1 MSIRHHIAA
10 VLIGLGGALL
20 AASPWGLAIEENL
33 GLGFLFDLR
42 GPRAAPTEVVVVNID
57 RHSATALDVP
67 DEPERWPRHLHAD
80 LVRKLSEAG
89 VALVAF
95 NIFFGSSQSVH
106 DDAELAEALRQ
117 AGNVVLTSYLKP
129 RQIHDTLYAESVLQP
144 LPLLADAALATAPFL
159 LPRESHVVRQF
170 LTFDSTGAEPLT
182 LPATLLHL
190 HVLRHARHDLI
201 STLRVSHP
209 SLADYLE
216 RHPVDYLRRH
226 HFQSLKTVLTNG
238 LPAEGTHPSI
248 SGSDDIKLPPSGQNR
263 ALLKALFDLYAQRM
277 PRYFNHY
284 GPSGTV
290 ATVPYHEVLARSE
303 NYRQLLQNKVV
314 FVGFSWDLQP
324 ESTEGAFFSVYS
336 PISSVEL
343 AATAFSNLLE
353 NRTIHPPVPVEQF
366 FGLFLWGYLISL
378 IAQGSSLLLSSLGFV
393 CSAVA
398 YLLLSHGLFAHRG
411 IWLPL
416 VTPLVIQGGAS
427 LLTAWADRYRQYS
440 RDRRQMQAVVE
451 RFVPV
456 EVISRFVEHHPEDD
470 ISDYSRLSFG
480 ICLATDAGRYTSLA
494 ESMDPMVL
502 GDLMNEYWGAM
513 FPPIRSAGGWISDV
527 IGDAMLA
534 IWTAPTDQP
543 EVRRKALNA
552 SLTLLNVASEF
563 ERSHQIEL
571 PIRVGLHSG
580 EMRIGYVGS
589 AERGEYRAVG
599 DTVNTAARIEALNK
613 LLGTRVLATQMV
625 VTGLESCFS
634 LRRLGNF
641 QLAGKNQL
649 VTVYEL
655 MDTDSPETK
664 PLIARFAG
672 ALDLFDAGRW
682 QPALTAFSGLLE
694 ELPNDGPSQ
703 FYLRLCRDFLADPVV
718 QRNHRIIKTRKTDDS
733 RRIWTP
739 PVD

>member
-1 MSIRHHIAA
+1 
-10 VLIGLGGALL
+10 
-20 AASPWGLAIEENL
+20 
-33 GLGFLFDLR
+33 
-42 GPRAAPTEVVVVNID
+42 
-57 RHSATALDVP
+57 
-67 DEPERWPRHLHAD
+67 
-80 LVRKLSEAG
+80 
-89 VALVAF
+89 
-95 NIFFGSSQSVH
+95 
-106 DDAELAEALRQ
+106 
-117 AGNVVLTSYLKP
+117 
-129 RQIHDTLYAESVLQP
+129 
-144 LPLLADAALATAPFL
+144 
-159 LPRESHVVRQF
+159 
-170 LTFDSTGAEPLT
+170 
-182 LPATLLHL
+182 
-190 HVLRHARHDLI
+190 
-201 STLRVSHP
+201 
-209 SLADYLE
+209 
-216 RHPVDYLRRH
+216 
-226 HFQSLKTVLTNG
+226 
-238 LPAEGTHPSI
+238 
-248 SGSDDIKLPPSGQNR
+248 
-263 ALLKALFDLYAQRM
+263 
-277 PRYFNHY
+277 
-284 GPSGTV
+284 
-290 ATVPYHEVLARSE
+290 
-303 NYRQLLQNKVV
+303 
-314 FVGFSWDLQP
+314 
-324 ESTEGAFFSVYS
+324 
-336 PISSVEL
+336 
-343 AATAFSNLLE
+343 
-353 NRTIHPPVPVEQF
+353 
-366 FGLFLWGYLISL
+366 
-378 IAQGSSLLLSSLGFV
+378 
-393 CSAVA
+393 
-398 YLLLSHGLFAHRG
+398 
-411 IWLPL
+411 
-416 VTPLVIQGGAS
+416 

-470 ISDYSRLSFG
+470 ISGYSRLSFG

-513 FPPIRSAGGWISDV
+513 FPSIRSAGGWISDV

-543 EVRRKALNA
+543 DVRRKALDA

-571 PIRVGLHSG
+571 PIRIGLHSG

-655 MDTDSPETK
+655 MDSDSPETK
-664 PLIARFAG
+664 SLIARFTG

-682 QPALTAFSGLLE
+682 QPALAAFSGLLE

-703 FYLRLCRDFLADPVV
+703 FYSRLCRDFLADPVV
-718 QRNHRIIKTRKTDDS
+718 QENHRIIKTRKPDDS